1 MGAQSERITVPLP
14 PTLFDTRRSAEV
26 ELPMICN
33 IPAVTP
39 QFVAFPALFWTL
51 TVMSVGVAL
60 KGKWFFGIYGAFT
73 GILAAA
79 GTTQLIARLM
89 LGDQRIVIGEEGLL
103 DTRYGPEPKPWRAF
117 QAASRIYGKNKFV
130 GVMMSYREPL
140 AKLPPMLGYLA
151 TTGSPFGRRRNML
164 VELRSVWNKEVVAA
178 TIVFMFERHAAGQ
191 ADTKQP

>member
-1 MGAQSERITVPLP
+1 MGAQTERITVPLP

-26 ELPMICN
+26 ELPMICS

-39 QFVAFPALFWTL
+39 QFAAFPALFWTL
-51 TVMSVGVAL
+51 TVMSVGLAL
-60 KGKWFFGIYGAFT
+60 TGKWFFGIYGALM

-79 GTTQLIARLM
+79 GTTQLIARLA
-89 LGDQRIVIGEEGLL
+89 LGDQRLVIGEEGLL

-117 QAASRIYGKNKFV
+117 QSASLIYGKDKLG

-151 TTGSPFGRRRNML
+151 ATGSPFGRRRNML
-164 VELRSVWNKEVVAA
+164 VELRSVRNKEVVAA
-178 TIVFMFERHAAGQ
+178 TIVFMVKRHTASQ
-191 ADTKQP
+191 ADSKRP